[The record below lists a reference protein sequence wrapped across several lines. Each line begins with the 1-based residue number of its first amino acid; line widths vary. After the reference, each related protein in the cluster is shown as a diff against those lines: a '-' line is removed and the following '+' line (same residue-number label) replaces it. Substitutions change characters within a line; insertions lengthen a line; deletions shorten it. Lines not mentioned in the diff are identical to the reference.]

1 MALLMPHKD
10 DAQPASMKK
19 VVLFGAST
27 LGIYAAAM
35 LGRDYDVVAFV
46 DNDARKWGETWA
58 GKPVH
63 SPADLPSFGGAE
75 IVVTSSY
82 HQEISRLLESLG
94 FPEHTI
100 FSAPPRLQFRGTGP
114 GGAASGFRAP
124 SILDR
129 IGAVRTTFGETL
141 ENIRAL
147 GHRPGTVID
156 VGVAFGT
163 PELYGAFPDSDLVM
177 IEPLAEFQPHMERIV
192 ASRPGSRFIV
202 AAAGREDGEMEMS
215 VTPDKSTSSL
225 RVFAGAERRKIPVV
239 RVDMQCRRWN
249 ATPPYALKVDVQGA
263 ELVVMD
269 GAAGILAETLVVV
282 LEASFWGSG
291 EVPDLSGVIT
301 YMKERGF
308 AVYDIVGGHNRP
320 LDWARAQADIVLVQA
335 DGPLRADRR
344 WCTPEQREE
353 FLNAKRAR
361 AAFREVMSQG

>member
-1 MALLMPHKD
+1 MALFM
-10 DAQPASMKK
+10 AINVSACPASTKRA
-19 VVLFGAST
+19 VLFGAST
-27 LGIYAAAM
+27 LGTYAAAM
-35 LGRDYDVVAFV
+35 LGRDFEILAFV
-46 DNDARKWGETWA
+46 DNDSKKWGGTWA
-58 GKPVH
+58 GLPVH
-63 SPADLPSFGGAE
+63 SPADLALFKGAE

-82 HQEISRLLESLG
+82 HQEIGRQLETLG
-94 FPEHTI
+94 YSEYAV
-100 FSAPPRLQFRGTGP
+100 FSAPPRVQSRGP
-114 GGAASGFRAP
+114 GAATSFRAP

-129 IGAVRTTFGETL
+129 IGTVRTTFGETL

-163 PELYGAFPDSDLVM
+163 PELYGAFPDSDLLM
-177 IEPLAEFQPHMERIV
+177 IEPLAEFQPHMEKIA

-239 RVDMQCRRWN
+239 RVDSHCRKWN
-249 ATPPYALKVDVQGA
+249 AKPPYALKVDVQGA

-269 GAAGILAETLVVV
+269 GASGILADTLVVV
-282 LEASFWGSG
+282 LETSFWGNT
-291 EVPDLSGVIT
+291 EVPDFTEVIA
-301 YMKERGF
+301 YMKQRGF

-320 LDWARAQADIVLVQA
+320 LDWARAQADIVFVQA
-335 DGPLRADRR
+335 NGPLRADRR

-361 AAFREVMSQG
+361 ASFREVMGKS